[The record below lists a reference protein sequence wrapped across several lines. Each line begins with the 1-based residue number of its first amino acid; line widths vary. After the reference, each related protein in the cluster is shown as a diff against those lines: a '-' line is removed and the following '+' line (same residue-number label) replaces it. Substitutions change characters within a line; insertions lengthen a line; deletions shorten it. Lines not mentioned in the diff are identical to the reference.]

1 MNRGKEFWQEVR
13 RAYENGEGS
22 YRTLARRFAVSRST
36 VEAHGKSE
44 GGGKGGQAA
53 WPATGLQAAAWK
65 LSGAAMR
72 AVDRLEEG
80 EMDVKTIR
88 DLTALVKE
96 LNQLMKNAGE
106 DAGESLVRV
115 QWSEEAQAWS
125 E

>member
-1 MNRGKEFWQEVR
+1 MKKNEFLAWLKSWD
-13 RAYENGEGS
+13 AGEFDF
-22 YRTLARRFAVSRST
+22 T
-36 VEAHGKSE
+36 
-44 GGGKGGQAA
+44 AA
-53 WPATGLQAAAWK
+53 LPKDYTDPNANAGNTDHPWK
-65 LSGAAMR
+65 LEPIN
-72 AVDRLEEG
+72 RLEEG

>member
-36 VEAHGKSE
+36 VEAHGKNE
-44 GGGKGGQAA
+44 GWGKGGQATL
-53 WPATGLQAAAWK
+53 PATDLQAAAWK

>member
-36 VEAHGKSE
+36 VEAHGKNE
-44 GGGKGGQAA
+44 GWGKGGKVAL
-53 WPATGLQAAAWK
+53 PATDLQAAAWK

-106 DAGESLVRV
+106 EAGESLVRV

>member
-1 MNRGKEFWQEVR
+1 MSRGKEFWQEVR

-36 VEAHGKSE
+36 VEAHGKNE
-44 GGGKGGQAA
+44 GWGKGGKAA
-53 WPATGLQAAAWK
+53 LPATDLQAAAWK

-88 DLTALVKE
+88 ELTALVKE

-106 DAGESLVRV
+106 EAGESLVRV
-115 QWSEEAQAWS
+115 QWNEEAQAWS

>member
-1 MNRGKEFWQEVR
+1 MSRGKEFWQEVR

-36 VEAHGKSE
+36 VEAHGKNE
-44 GGGKGGQAA
+44 GWGKGGKAA
-53 WPATGLQAAAWK
+53 LPATDLQAAACK

>member
-22 YRTLARRFAVSRST
+22 YEVLAERFGVCRQAVGLHR
-36 VEAHGKSE
+36 KKE
-44 GGGKGGQAA
+44 GWVKNATKPQPMPDMQAVA
-53 WPATGLQAAAWK
+53 DK
-65 LSGAAMR
+65 LSAVAMR

>member
-36 VEAHGKSE
+36 VEAHGKNE
-44 GGGKGGQAA
+44 GWGKGGQAA
-53 WPATGLQAAAWK
+53 LSATDLQAAAWK

>member
-36 VEAHGKSE
+36 VEAHGKNE
-44 GGGKGGQAA
+44 GWGKGGQAA
-53 WPATGLQAAAWK
+53 LLAADLQAAAWK

>member
-1 MNRGKEFWQEVR
+1 MKKRGEEFWAQVR

-36 VEAHGKSE
+36 VEAHGKNE
-44 GGGKGGQAA
+44 GWGKGGQAA
-53 WPATGLQAAAWK
+53 LPAADLQAAAWK

-72 AVDRLEEG
+72 AVDRL
-80 EMDVKTIR
+80 DVKTIR

>member
-36 VEAHGKSE
+36 VEAHGKNE
-44 GGGKGGQAA
+44 GWGKSGQAA
-53 WPATGLQAAAWK
+53 LPAADLQAAAWK

-106 DAGESLVRV
+106 EAGESLVRV

>member
-36 VEAHGKSE
+36 VEAHGKNE
-44 GGGKGGQAA
+44 GWGKGV
-53 WPATGLQAAAWK
+53 PATDLQAAAWK

>member
-36 VEAHGKSE
+36 VEAHGKNE
-44 GGGKGGQAA
+44 GWGKGGQASL
-53 WPATGLQAAAWK
+53 PAAYLQAAAWK

>member
-1 MNRGKEFWQEVR
+1 MSRGKEFWQEVR

-22 YRTLARRFAVSRST
+22 YRTLARRFAVRRST
-36 VEAHGKSE
+36 VEAHGKNE
-44 GGGKGGQAA
+44 GWGKGGKAA
-53 WPATGLQAAAWK
+53 LPATDLQAAAWK